1 MPGIMHEAPIELLR
15 RNPLLAAALLHG
27 SSVAVPESG
36 TAVMVAGDVS
46 SALPAELR
54 ADAIILLDGPKPR
67 PDAADAGAPGPAG
80 PRDRRP
86 RLAVV
91 VESQMAPDA
100 GKRRVW
106 PAYLALARAQH
117 DCPTVL
123 MVICPSPATG
133 RWARKPIRTG
143 HPGFD
148 LAPLVID
155 AGTTPALDA
164 PGLAGV
170 APELAVL
177 GGLTGAVDLEQ
188 EAGQRLIL
196 ETIAAASLD
205 EDRLETYTH
214 IIRVATPEPA
224 RPGLEALM
232 SLIFK
237 DEFIDRIKAEGRAEG
252 RAEGK
257 AKGKAEALL
266 QVLTVRGLT
275 VPAPV
280 RDRVLSCTD
289 LGQLEAWVD
298 KAMTAS
304 TLGDVFPE

>member
-27 SSVAVPESG
+27 SEVAVPDSR
-36 TAVMVAGDVS
+36 TAVMVAGDLS

-54 ADAIILLDGPKPR
+54 ADAVILLDGPQPR
-67 PDAADAGAPGPAG
+67 PDAADTSTAGAGGPSG
-80 PRDRRP
+80 RRP

-91 VESQMAPDA
+91 VESQMSPDG

-117 DCPTVL
+117 DCPAVL
-123 MVICPSPATG
+123 VVICPSRPTG
-133 RWARKPIRTG
+133 RWARQPIRTG

-155 AGTTPALDA
+155 AGTTPAVDA
-164 PGLAGV
+164 PGLAGA

-177 GGLTGAVDLEQ
+177 GALTGAVDLEQ
-188 EAGQRLIL
+188 EAGRRLVL
-196 ETIAAASLD
+196 ETVADANLD

-214 IIRVATPEPA
+214 LILAATPAAA
-224 RPGLEALM
+224 RADVEAMM
-232 SLIFK
+232 SLTFK
-237 DEFIDRIKAEGRAEG
+237 DEFIDRIKAEGK
-252 RAEGK
+252 AEGK
-257 AKGKAEALL
+257 AESAAAILL
-266 QVLTVRGLT
+266 KMLAARGVK

-289 LGQLEAWVD
+289 LSQLDAWVD
-298 KAMTAS
+298 SAMTAS
-304 TLGDVFPE
+304 TLRDVFPD

>member
-1 MPGIMHEAPIELLR
+1 MPGIAHEAPIELLR

-27 SSVAVPESG
+27 SSVTVPESG
-36 TAVMVAGDVS
+36 TAVMVAGDLS

-54 ADAIILLDGPKPR
+54 ADAVIVLGGEGPSGR
-67 PDAADAGAPGPAG
+67 PAG
-80 PRDRRP
+80 T

-91 VESQMAPDA
+91 VESQTSPDA

-117 DCPTVL
+117 DCPAVL
-123 MVICPSPATG
+123 VVVCPSPATG
-133 RWARKPIRTG
+133 RWARQPIRTG

-148 LAPLVID
+148 LAPLVTD
-155 AGTTPALDA
+155 AGTTPAPDA

-188 EAGQRLIL
+188 EAGQRLVL
-196 ETIAAASLD
+196 ETIAAANLD

-214 IIRVATPEPA
+214 LIRVATPEAA
-224 RPGLEALM
+224 RAGLEVLM
-232 SLIFK
+232 STTFK

-252 RAEGK
+252 
-257 AKGKAEALL
+257 KAEALL
-266 QVLTVRGLT
+266 QVLTVRGLM

-304 TLGDVFPE
+304 TLGDVFPD

>member
-1 MPGIMHEAPIELLR
+1 MPGITHEAPIELLR
-15 RNPLLAAALLHG
+15 RNPLLAAALL
-27 SSVAVPESG
+27 EDSG
-36 TAVMVAGDVS
+36 VSLPAGEAAVMVAGDLS

-54 ADAIILLDGPKPR
+54 ADAVILLGGDR
-67 PDAADAGAPGPAG
+67 PSGRAAGT
-80 PRDRRP
+80 

-91 VESQMAPDA
+91 VESQTAPDK

-117 DCPTVL
+117 DCPAVL
-123 MVICPSPATG
+123 VVICPTPATG
-133 RWARKPIRTG
+133 RWARQPIRTG

-164 PGLAGV
+164 PGLAGL

-188 EAGQRLIL
+188 EAGQLL
-196 ETIAAASLD
+196 VLKTIVAANLD
-205 EDRLETYTH
+205 EDRFETYTH
-214 IIRVATPEPA
+214 LIRVATPEAA

-232 SLIFK
+232 STTFK
-237 DEFIDRIKAEGRAEG
+237 DEFIDRIKAEGK
-252 RAEGK
+252 AEGK
-257 AKGKAEALL
+257 AESTAAILL
-266 QVLTVRGLT
+266 RLLAAHGLK

-280 RDRVLSCTD
+280 RHRVLSCTD
-289 LGQLEAWVD
+289 LDQLEAWLD

-304 TLGDVFPE
+304 TLGDVFPD